1 MVTLFFPR
9 LLAPAM
15 DWELRVGRSE
25 SLYEDA
31 LSVRKTVFVDE
42 QGVDPDIE
50 VDEHDETA
58 THLAAYDERGEPIGS
73 GRFRSLDE
81 GTGKVERV
89 AVLAD
94 RRGSG
99 LGRAIM
105 AQIEAIARE
114 RGHERLVL
122 HSQTRAEPFYERV
135 GYERVG
141 EEFEEAG
148 IPHVEMCK
156 EI

>member
-1 MVTLFFPR
+1 
-9 LLAPAM
+9 M
-15 DWELRVGRSE
+15 DWEIRVGRSE

-31 LSVRKTVFVDE
+31 LSVRKTVFVEE

-81 GTGKVERV
+81 ETGKVERV

-94 RRGSG
+94 RRDSG

-105 AQIEAIARE
+105 GQIEAIARD
-114 RGHERLVL
+114 RGVERLVL
-122 HSQTRAEPFYERV
+122 HSQTRAAPFYERV

-148 IPHVEMCK
+148 IPHVEMRK
-156 EI
+156 EL